1 LHNGWRCYRVRFPGT
16 RGNLRHDERKTESR
30 ITLPDEGERNARL
43 SLLVMG
49 PNGVFNYPL
58 PERGEVT
65 LGRSVS
71 CGICVEDAK
80 MSREHARLWIGGSQ
94 HAVEIADL
102 GSSNGTFVA
111 GQRLPPDAR
120 RPLRIGEMV
129 TAGAA
134 MLVLQP
140 AGASPRLRHLWSHGY
155 FEARLEDECA
165 SARET
170 GRPFAV
176 ARLRATVPARAM
188 EVWLTDHL
196 RPTDV
201 VALYAPDEYEILL
214 TDVDPR
220 SAQGLAARLRT
231 ELAPL
236 ADGSAHLGIACY
248 PIHGR
253 TPEELIARA
262 APARGDD
269 VEVRST
275 PERETVVDGAI
286 DRLRPIVERVA
297 GGTIPVLLVGETG
310 VGKDVLATRIH
321 ELSPR
326 AGAPFVCVNCAAIP
340 EQLIESELF
349 GYERGAFSGAVQRKL
364 GILEAAD
371 GGTVFLDEVGELP
384 LAVQVKLLRVLD
396 QREVLRL
403 GTLKPR
409 KIDVRFVAATNRDL
423 ELEVGR
429 GTFREDL
436 FYRLNAVVIVVPPLR
451 QRVAEIAPLAR
462 IFVARAAQELGLARP
477 PVLGDSALALLEA
490 YPWPGNV
497 RELRNVIER
506 AVLLSGDGREI
517 TREHLPAEKMGRVLP
532 ARESPRT
539 LRAAAVAAAAA
550 AAAGAGA
557 GAGAGGATGAAPPAA
572 SPGGSAAHSPE
583 ERARVVSALARC
595 DGNQTHA
602 ARLLGVSRRTLIT
615 RMEAYGLP
623 RPRKGRGR
631 PAEDDD
637 TVSDA
642 GPHGPPTLPAGAAT
656 DE

>member
-1 LHNGWRCYRVRFPGT
+1 
-16 RGNLRHDERKTESR
+16 
-30 ITLPDEGERNARL
+30 
-43 SLLVMG
+43 MG

-65 LGRSVS
+65 LGRSVA

-80 MSREHARLWIGGSQ
+80 MSREHARLWIGGPQ
-94 HAVEIADL
+94 HSVEIADL

-111 GQRLPPDAR
+111 EQRLAPNAR
-120 RPLRIGEMV
+120 TPLRVGELV

-140 AGASPRLRHLWSHGY
+140 ASASPRLRHLWSHGY

-176 ARLRATVPARAM
+176 ARLRAAVPARAM

-201 VALYAPDEYEILL
+201 VAVYAPDEYEILL
-214 TDVDPR
+214 SEVDQR
-220 SAQGLAARLRT
+220 SAQGLVARLRT

-236 ADGSAHLGIACY
+236 AEGNAHLGIACY
-248 PIHGR
+248 PVHGR
-253 TPEELIARA
+253 TPEELISRA
-262 APARGDD
+262 APARTED
-269 VEVRST
+269 VEPASR
-275 PERETVVDGAI
+275 PERETIVDGAI

-297 GGTIPVLLVGETG
+297 GGSIPVLLVGETG
-310 VGKDVLATRIH
+310 VGKDVLASRIH
-321 ELSPR
+321 ALSPR
-326 AGAPFVCVNCAAIP
+326 ASSPFVCVNCAAIP
-340 EQLIESELF
+340 EQLLESELF

-384 LAVQVKLLRVLD
+384 LAVQAKLLRVID
-396 QREVLRL
+396 TREVLRL

-409 KIDVRFVAATNRDL
+409 RLDVRFVAATNRDL
-423 ELEVGR
+423 ELEVAR

-462 IFVARAAQELGLARP
+462 LFAMKAARELGLPREPAI
-477 PVLGDSALALLEA
+477 GASAMALLEA

-506 AVLLSGDGREI
+506 AVLLSSDGREI
-517 TREHLPAEKMGRVLP
+517 TLEHLPAEKMGRVLP

-539 LRAAAVAAAAA
+539 LRAAAMVP
-550 AAAGAGA
+550 
-557 GAGAGGATGAAPPAA
+557 PPASGPTLA
-572 SPGGSAAHSPE
+572 PE
-583 ERARVVSALARC
+583 ERARVISALEQC

-602 ARLLGVSRRTLIT
+602 AKLLGVSRRTLIS
-615 RMEAYGLP
+615 RMEAFGLP
-623 RPRKGRGR
+623 RPRKGRAR
-631 PAEDDD
+631 PSELDD
-637 TVSDA
+637 TVA
-642 GPHGPPTLPAGAAT
+642 EEGPVTLPAHAAIE
-656 DE
+656 D